1 MSLTIN
7 TNIAATRASKYLA
20 SNHQNLQKSLD
31 RLSSGKRITG
41 PADDAGGL
49 AVSMKLEHAING
61 LKGVATGISNGISLL
76 QIQDGAL
83 ETIGSI
89 ISRIGELRSMY
100 DDVSKSSTDQTL
112 YDNELDDLAG
122 QLRTFSATN
131 GTTFN
136 GVDLFS
142 GDTSTNVQLDTSG
155 SNSVSLTLTD
165 LSSEASYTALSGTA
179 GGGARTFA
187 TNASQTEITDGL
199 NKIAELRAGNGGE
212 AKRLQFALA
221 DVNSQIANLT
231 AANGRIVDVDIAAE
245 SANLAKQQILVQ
257 ASAAM
262 VAQANT
268 ANNVALMLLQ

>member
-179 GGGARTFA
+179 GGAARTFA
-187 TNASQTEITDGL
+187 TDASQTAITAGL

>member
-1 MSLTIN
+1 MLE
-7 TNIAATRASKYLA
+7 
-20 SNHQNLQKSLD
+20 
-31 RLSSGKRITG
+31 
-41 PADDAGGL
+41 GL

-122 QLRTFSATN
+122 QLRTFSAAN

-165 LSSEASYTALSGTA
+165 LSSETSFTALSGTT
-179 GGGARTFA
+179 GGAARTFA
-187 TNASQTEITDGL
+187 TDASQTEITAGL
-199 NKIAELRAGNGGE
+199 NKIAELSAGNGGE
-212 AKRLQFALA
+212 ANSLQFALA

-268 ANNVALMLLQ
+268 ANNVALVLLQ